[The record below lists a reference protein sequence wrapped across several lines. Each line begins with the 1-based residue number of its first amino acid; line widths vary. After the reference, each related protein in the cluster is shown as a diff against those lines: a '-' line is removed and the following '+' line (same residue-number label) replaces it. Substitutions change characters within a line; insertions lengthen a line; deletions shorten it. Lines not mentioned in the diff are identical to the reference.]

1 MKIIGVIAE
10 YNPFHNGH
18 LYHLN
23 KIKELYPDSLIVVVL
38 SGHFMQRGEP
48 SIISKWDRT
57 ELALEYGADIVI
69 ELPFPFAT
77 QSADIFAK
85 GAIQILK
92 QMHVDTLIFG
102 SETDNVDKL
111 IELSNIDL
119 ENKESIQSNLDRGMS
134 YAKATYEYL
143 KDASNELIQTPN
155 DILGLAY
162 IKSIKNEHA
171 NIIPITIK
179 RTNDYH
185 STDLNGSIVSAS
197 AIRKALYDGKDIST
211 LVPKLTLEKLNNNL
225 FFQEDYFPFYHYKMV
240 SEINRL
246 EEYQT
251 VDEGLE
257 NRIKKEILNATSLD
271 DFILR
276 VKTKRYTYNKI
287 RRMLTHIL
295 VGFTKEEAKKYKH
308 ISYIRIL
315 GFTKKGQHYLNQI
328 KKNMQLPIITK
339 FKKENDPMLELEFRA
354 TMVYASILNQEE
366 QKKII
371 EQEYK
376 QKPIIKD

>member
-1 MKIIGVIAE
+1 MDIVGVIAE

-23 KIKELYPDSLIVVVL
+23 KIKELYPHSIIVLVL

-85 GAIQILK
+85 GSIQILK
-92 QMHVDTLIFG
+92 HLKVDTLVFG
-102 SETDNVDKL
+102 SESDNINKL
-111 IELSNIDL
+111 MELSKIDL
-119 ENKESIQSNLDRGMS
+119 EDNEIIQSNLEKGMS
-134 YAKATYEYL
+134 YAKATYQYL
-143 KDASNELIQTPN
+143 NDIHNESIQTPN

-162 IKSIKNEHA
+162 IKAMKNENA
-171 NIIPITIK
+171 NITPVTIK

-185 STDLNGSIVSAS
+185 GIDLCGSIASAS
-197 AIRKALYDGKDIST
+197 AIRKALHEGKDVSNF
-211 LVPKLTLEKLNNNL
+211 VPKLTAEKLKNSL
-225 FFQEDYFPFYHYKMV
+225 FFQEDYFPFYQYKIV
-240 SEINRL
+240 SEVNRL
-246 EEYQT
+246 KEYQT

-257 NRIKKEILNATSLD
+257 NKIKREIVHAASLD
-271 DFILR
+271 NLILR
-276 VKTKRYTYNKI
+276 IKTKRYTYNKI
-287 RRMLTHIL
+287 RRMVTHIL
-295 VGFTKEEAKKYKH
+295 VGFTKEEAQQYKDVT
-308 ISYIRIL
+308 YLRIL

-328 KKNMQLPIITK
+328 KKDIELPLVTK
-339 FKKENDPMLELEFRA
+339 FKKKNDPMLELEYRA
-354 TMVYASILNQEE
+354 TTVYASMLNHENKQN
-366 QKKII
+366 II
-371 EQEYK
+371 GQEYR